1 MEGSGCD
8 LGARTEGE
16 FVLDLQLPDT
26 RQSFRWLT
34 HQTRVADESAVDR
47 MIDQSRAECSAAK
60 GGDDC
65 AVAARD
71 ENTERVAQVLFRH
84 VRLMTKREV
93 RTGHVHG
100 TSGCSVPSASTMVP
114 KASGV
119 HQGASSAWTRWTER
133 R

>member
-1 MEGSGCD
+1 
-8 LGARTEGE
+8 
-16 FVLDLQLPDT
+16 
-26 RQSFRWLT
+26 
-34 HQTRVADESAVDR
+34 

-60 GGDDC
+60 GGDDY

-71 ENTERVAQVLFRH
+71 ENTQRVAQVLFRH
-84 VRLMTKREV
+84 VRVMTKREA

-119 HQGASSAWTRWTER
+119 HQGAPSAWTRWTER
-133 R
+133 RIPSEICLPSARFSVRVSIDGPDFADNF